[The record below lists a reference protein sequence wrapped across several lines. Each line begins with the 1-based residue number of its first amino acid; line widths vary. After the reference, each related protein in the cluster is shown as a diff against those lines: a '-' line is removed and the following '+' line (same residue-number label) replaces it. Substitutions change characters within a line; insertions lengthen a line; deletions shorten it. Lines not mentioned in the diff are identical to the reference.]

1 MMLENDTGN
10 NTDVIK
16 SLDSWT
22 YTTKN
27 TLMYGPEGVPL
38 TSEELLNKAKTV
50 RVINHANTRFTPE
63 ALASLYRIKANQTSS
78 LTDKLP
84 HQIPNVLAKVGIDGK
99 DNLPK
104 ESPKVKGYSF
114 VEPSPS
120 PMPGRM
126 AGDESP
132 MMVWGEIESTPI
144 RLDPSMTPLP
154 SLAGAPEF
162 RMPDIPERERL
173 ALELDEK
180 ASAERRRKKSEALK
194 QVQRNLISPKTSSG
208 SSTPYDRIN
217 SMSPAAQRLLSSK
230 LNLKSDKMGFGRSP
244 VTPSPS
250 SVKSNKQESPY
261 VQHFASPVSL
271 TQQSASSSSQSI
283 DNLRSRVKRPSD
295 SLTDNLLKLPKNS

>member
-1 MMLENDTGN
+1 MLENETGN
-10 NTDVIK
+10 SSDVTK

-22 YTTKN
+22 YTTRN

-38 TSEELLNKAKTV
+38 TPEELVNKVKTV

-63 ALASLYRIKANQTSS
+63 ALASMYRIKSNPTNSNS
-78 LTDKLP
+78 DKLP
-84 HQIPNVLAKVGIDGK
+84 SQIPNVLAKVGIDGK
-99 DNLPK
+99 DNMPK

-132 MMVWGEIESTPI
+132 MMYWGEIDSTPI

-154 SLAGAPEF
+154 NLAGAPEF

-180 ASAERRRKKSEALK
+180 ASAERRKKKSEALK
-194 QVQRNLISPKTSSG
+194 QVQRNFISPKTSGG
-208 SSTPYDRIN
+208 SNTPYMSDRIN
-217 SMSPAAQRLLSSK
+217 NMSPAAQRLLTSK
-230 LNLKSDKMGFGRSP
+230 LSLKSDKMGFGSRSTA
-244 VTPSPS
+244 TPSPS
-250 SVKSNKQESPY
+250 TVKSNKVDSPY
-261 VQHFASPVSL
+261 MQHFASPTTRS
-271 TQQSASSSSQSI
+271 QSSSSTQSLE
-283 DNLRSRVKRPSD
+283 NLRSRVKRSSD